1 MASKH
6 SPLGKGVDALFP
18 SNTQE
23 NQENLYTGPDMPGAV
38 SSSLEADTGVSFG
51 ATAVKDGI
59 ITIPLDKIIANPGQ
73 PRKNFAN
80 EGIRELADSIREN
93 GIISPPIEEETGDG
107 TYMIVMGERRI
118 RAAKEAGLTEVPA
131 LVRAYS
137 EEKRMEVALV
147 ENIQRVDLNPVEEA
161 MAYRQLMELTGLSQ
175 DDVAARV
182 GKNRSTVANTLR
194 LLKLPST
201 VLDTLISGDLSPGHG
216 RALLSVT
223 NAANQ
228 ESLFREITGK
238 GLSVRE
244 AEKRAAALNASG
256 ENNPPETSV
265 PNKDVPSP
273 RDPELAAMEQR
284 FIDTLGTKVTISG
297 DLAKGTIRIE
307 YYSMDDLDRLLG
319 ILGSPAGG

>member
-6 SPLGKGVDALFP
+6 SPLGKWVDALFP
-18 SNTQE
+18 PAT
-23 NQENLYTGPDMPGAV
+23 QENLYTGADMSGTEIPAP
-38 SSSLEADTGVSFG
+38 LEADTGVPLD
-51 ATAVKDGI
+51 AAAAVKDGI
-59 ITIPLDKIIANPGQ
+59 IIVPLDKITANPNQ
-73 PRKNFAN
+73 PRKEFAG
-80 EGIRELADSIREN
+80 EGMRELTDSIREH
-93 GIISPPIEEETGDG
+93 GIISPPIVEETGDG
-107 TYMIVMGERRI
+107 LYMIVMGERRI
-118 RAAKEAGLTEVPA
+118 RAARAAGLTEAPV

-137 EEKRMEVALV
+137 EEKRMEIALV

-194 LLKLPST
+194 LLKLPSAMLDALVSG
-201 VLDTLISGDLSPGHG
+201 VLSTGHG

-223 NAANQ
+223 GAANQ
-228 ESLFREITGK
+228 EGLFREITGK

-244 AEKRAAALNASG
+244 AEKRAAALNAGG
-256 ENNPPETSV
+256 EKSSV
-265 PNKDVPSP
+265 EVHVLNRDAPSP

-284 FIDTLGTKVTISG
+284 FIDTLGTKVAING
-297 DLAKGTIRIE
+297 DLSKGTIRID

-319 ILGSPAGG
+319 ILGGR